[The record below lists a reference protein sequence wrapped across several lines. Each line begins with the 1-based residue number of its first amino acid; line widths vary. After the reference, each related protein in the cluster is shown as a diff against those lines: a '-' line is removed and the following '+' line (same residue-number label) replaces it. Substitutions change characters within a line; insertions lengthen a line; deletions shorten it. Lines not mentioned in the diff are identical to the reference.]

1 MSLIKAFN
9 FECCVSFLFILTW
22 KPDMKTKTIPLL
34 RRSNMFIVAIGRS
47 TPLRESTPNARKAF
61 GGCGMWVHFT

>member
-1 MSLIKAFN
+1 
-9 FECCVSFLFILTW
+9 
-22 KPDMKTKTIPLL
+22 MKTKTIPLL